1 MAQAPSS
8 TICLINFN
16 NGIYDVT
23 GQTTTINSG
32 VTKSTDQIKF
42 NTNSGYFD
50 KDSNNTIQLA
60 LPSEA
65 GTISMWFYAVGDNTS
80 GWYPTLFSSSSS
92 SDAGGTYI
100 HVDDGGYGTNPIY
113 RANVATATAG
123 NNGVAGSTA
132 ITRGTWHHVA
142 LCVSGSSH
150 YYFLDGVLQATVT
163 QASHNDY
170 TSWFVG
176 GLRGSSSMVSG
187 CYFNGYIGEILVTS
201 DCLWTADFSVPTEA
215 YTWDNEVDPPVE
227 PISIT
232 SSSNY
237 GTYSGS
243 IANVTDGD
251 TSTYWWTN
259 GAQSAS
265 QFIRFNFNRPVTFN
279 GLTAQTLNNTGDCIS
294 SGTVLQVSTDG
305 SEWTTV
311 GQFTGESTCTF
322 ADLNQKNVVAVRI
335 YVETSVNQWLC
346 VNEITLDY
354 VEETDQLYMKVNGTW
369 TAVSAVY
376 KKVNGAWA
384 LQDDLASL
392 FDINTKYVLVN

>member
-23 GQTTTINSG
+23 GQTTTTNGG
-32 VTKSTDQIKF
+32 VTKSTEQIKF
-42 NTNSGYFD
+42 NTHSGYFD
-50 KDSNNTIQLA
+50 KDSNNIIQLA

-65 GTISMWFYAVGDNTS
+65 GTISMWIYAVGDNTS
-80 GWYPTLFSSSSS
+80 GWYPTLFSSASSFE
-92 SDAGGTYI
+92 AGGTYI
-100 HVDDGGYGTNPIY
+100 HVDDGSYSVYPVY
-113 RANVATATAG
+113 RANSTSSSS
-123 NNGVAGSTA
+123 NNGTYGSTV
-132 ITRGTWHHVA
+132 ITHDAWHHVA

-163 QASHNDY
+163 QISHNDY

-176 GLRGSSSMVSG
+176 GLRGSSSMVTG

-201 DCLWTADFSVPTEA
+201 DCLWTTDFNVPTEA

-227 PISIT
+227 PITIT

-279 GLTAQTLNNTGDCIS
+279 GLTAQTLINTSDCIS

-311 GQFTGESTCTF
+311 GQFAGEPTCTF
-322 ADLNQKNVVAVRI
+322 ADLNQKNVIAVRI
-335 YVETSVNQWLC
+335 YVETASNKWLC

-354 VEETDQLYMKVNGTW
+354 VEEVDQLYMKVNGAW
-369 TAVSAVY
+369 TTVSAVY
-376 KKVNGAWA
+376 KKVDSTWV
-384 LQDDLASL
+384 LQDDVSLL
-392 FDINTKYVLVN
+392 FDTSTKYVLMN

>member
-1 MAQAPSS
+1 MAIAPN
-8 TICLINFN
+8 TTLCLINFN

-23 GQTTTINSG
+23 GQTTTTNNGAIR
-32 VTKSTDQIKF
+32 STDQIKF
-42 NTNSGYFD
+42 NNQSGYFN
-50 KDSNNTIQLA
+50 KESGNIIQLA

-65 GTISMWFYAVGDNTS
+65 RTISMWIYAVGSNTY
-80 GWYPTLFSSSSS
+80 GWYPTLFSSASSS
-92 SDAGGTYI
+92 EAGGTYI
-100 HVDDGGYGTNPIY
+100 HVDDGSYSVYPVC
-113 RANVATATAG
+113 RANSISSSS
-123 NNGVAGSTA
+123 NNGTYGSTV
-132 ITRGTWHHVA
+132 ITRDAWHHVA
-142 LCVSGSSH
+142 LCINGSSH

-163 QASHNDY
+163 QTSHNDY
-170 TSWFVG
+170 TSWFIG

-201 DCLWTADFSVPTEA
+201 DCLWTSDFNVPTEA

-259 GAQSAS
+259 SAQSAS
-265 QFIRFNFNRPVTFN
+265 QFIRFDFNRPVTFN

-305 SEWTTV
+305 TEWATV
-311 GQFTGESTCTF
+311 GNFTGEATCTF
-322 ADLNQKNVVAVRI
+322 SDLNEKNVIAVRI
-335 YVETSVNQWLC
+335 YVETASNKWLC

-354 VEETDQLYMKVNGTW
+354 VEEKDQLYLKVDGAYITV
-369 TAVSAVY
+369 AIVY
-376 KKVNGAWA
+376 QKVDGVWVE
-384 LQDDLASL
+384 QTDLASI
-392 FDINTKYVLVN
+392 FDTSVNYVKGN